1 MALVSVLT
9 ICSWPI
15 TSCQLCGLYLRYKTR
30 FAMFS
35 WFTLSYFYHNIKDMK
50 NYSRK
55 NAAKNK
61 TTFRTGD
68 KWRARKNIVVRD
80 IKSMHQ
86 WKSRLPQKKSE

>member
-1 MALVSVLT
+1 
-9 ICSWPI
+9 
-15 TSCQLCGLYLRYKTR
+15 
-30 FAMFS
+30 
-35 WFTLSYFYHNIKDMK
+35 MK

-86 WKSRLPQKKSE
+86 WKSRLPQKKSA